1 MLLLWLVVVVVVVLL
16 PVANCT
22 GGSGSSSSSGGSS
35 ERVSVRLVAV
45 MHNGSAVF
53 THYTAQHP
61 RAATRGE

>member
-1 MLLLWLVVVVVVVLL
+1 MLLLWLVVVVVVLL

-22 GGSGSSSSSGGSS
+22 CGSGSSNSSGGSS
-35 ERVSVRLVAV
+35 ERVSVRVVAV